1 MLCPC
6 AGSDECGGQSVCT
19 EEHGAKRSEGIG
31 ELGGKCVTRT
41 LTREEA
47 KLITRRRLLEA
58 AARLVREHGYGGL
71 SISAVAREAGIA
83 QPTFYVHFAD
93 KDELVRTLAV
103 EKVEAI
109 RRPLKEARAKIALG
123 QGIDAVRESFR
134 LPLAQFLE
142 QPDLFRLYLQ
152 EMHQP
157 QSPFGEQARKLQREL
172 EADLVDD
179 LVALGVPATSAAQQE
194 RLHLTAEGMISL
206 TQTMGLAFLQ
216 GRHKELEAVIDVLT
230 HFAVGAIRA
239 LREGTL

>member
-1 MLCPC
+1 MHMLCPY
-6 AGSDECGGQSVCT
+6 AGSDERRGQYECT
-19 EEHGAKRSEGIG
+19 AEYGAKRSERIG
-31 ELGGKCVTRT
+31 E
-41 LTREEA
+41 
-47 KLITRRRLLEA
+47 LLEA

-93 KDELVRTLAV
+93 KDELVRTLSV

-123 QGIDAVRESFR
+123 HGIDAVRESFR
-134 LPLAQFLE
+134 LPLARFLE

-172 EADLVDD
+172 EADLIDD
-179 LVALGVPATSAAQQE
+179 LVALGVPATSAAERE

-216 GRHKELEAVIDVLT
+216 GRHRELEAVIDVLT
-230 HFAVGAIRA
+230 LFAVGAIRA